1 MRVTPAKLQGDDDAR
16 LAAQNRNFRGIKN
29 ADLTFD
35 GHTLLVGGNNVGKST
50 ICDTLVYP
58 YVYEAPQLSN
68 IASVLK
74 EEIARLVRRQLRGE
88 TENLKKASSRYRAD
102 IAALKRRIEALE
114 KQISRLEKMVPKK
127 VAPIADKESETK
139 LRFKPQG
146 VRAQRTRLGLS
157 APEMGALVG
166 VSAQTIYNWETGT
179 SRPRAEQLAVIA
191 AVRKMGKREVKARLD
206 QLRAE

>member
-1 MRVTPAKLQGDDDAR
+1 MP
-16 LAAQNRNFRGIKN
+16 
-29 ADLTFD
+29 
-35 GHTLLVGGNNVGKST
+35 
-50 ICDTLVYP
+50 
-58 YVYEAPQLSN
+58 N

-88 TENLKKASSRYRAD
+88 TEILKKASSRYRSE

-114 KQISRLEKMVPKK
+114 KQISRLEKMAPKN
-127 VAPIADKESETK
+127 VAPTADKESETK
-139 LRFKPQG
+139 LRFTPQG

-166 VSAQTIYNWETGT
+166 VSAQTIYTWEAGT
-179 SRPRAEQLAVIA
+179 TRPRAEQLAVIA

-206 QLRAE
+206 QMQAD

>member
-1 MRVTPAKLQGDDDAR
+1 M
-16 LAAQNRNFRGIKN
+16 
-29 ADLTFD
+29 
-35 GHTLLVGGNNVGKST
+35 
-50 ICDTLVYP
+50 
-58 YVYEAPQLSN
+58 SN

-127 VAPIADKESETK
+127 VAPIADGESETK

-166 VSAQTIYNWETGT
+166 VSAQTIYNWEAGT
-179 SRPRAEQLAVIA
+179 SRPRNEQLAVIA
-191 AVRKMGKREVKARLD
+191 TVRKMGKREVKARLD
-206 QLRAE
+206 QMRAE

>member
-1 MRVTPAKLQGDDDAR
+1 M
-16 LAAQNRNFRGIKN
+16 
-29 ADLTFD
+29 
-35 GHTLLVGGNNVGKST
+35 
-50 ICDTLVYP
+50 
-58 YVYEAPQLSN
+58 SN

-127 VAPIADKESETK
+127 AAPIADGESETK

-157 APEMGALVG
+157 APEMG
-166 VSAQTIYNWETGT
+166 
-179 SRPRAEQLAVIA
+179 
-191 AVRKMGKREVKARLD
+191 
-206 QLRAE
+206 

>member
-1 MRVTPAKLQGDDDAR
+1 LP
-16 LAAQNRNFRGIKN
+16 
-29 ADLTFD
+29 
-35 GHTLLVGGNNVGKST
+35 
-50 ICDTLVYP
+50 
-58 YVYEAPQLSN
+58 N

-88 TENLKKASSRYRAD
+88 TESLRKASSRYRSD

-114 KQISRLEKMVPKK
+114 KQISRLERIAPKR
-127 VAPIADKESETK
+127 VAPAADKTSETK

-166 VSAQTIYNWETGT
+166 VSAQTIYNWEAGA
-179 SRPRAEQLAVIA
+179 SRPRAEQLAAIA
-191 AVRKMGKREVKARLD
+191 TVRKMGKREVRARLD
-206 QLRAE
+206 QMQAD

>member
-1 MRVTPAKLQGDDDAR
+1 M
-16 LAAQNRNFRGIKN
+16 
-29 ADLTFD
+29 
-35 GHTLLVGGNNVGKST
+35 
-50 ICDTLVYP
+50 
-58 YVYEAPQLSN
+58 SN

-114 KQISRLEKMVPKK
+114 KQISRLEKMAPKK
-127 VAPIADKESETK
+127 AAPIADQESETK

-166 VSAQTIYNWETGT
+166 EYSAPQFSIKVFINDKGRLMGQAPGQPAFELLATTPRQVHVPQVGAQLDFGAEEGKAGSATLTQGGQTLVM
-179 SRPRAEQLAVIA
+179 PRKL
-191 AVRKMGKREVKARLD
+191 
-206 QLRAE
+206 